1 MVRHGVAW
9 HDGPPLFSPGAT
21 VLSRY
26 LGSLGSDF
34 RGYESHYSGEQARD
48 RAGQGMTGPRR
59 ILHQALLRGPRIFLA
74 LSGLGLPRLTP
85 RIFIEPSDVRALVPK
100 KF

>member
-34 RGYESHYSGEQARD
+34 RGYESHYSGKQVRD
-48 RAGQGMTGPRR
+48 RAAGHDGTKKDPSPSIVTR
-59 ILHQALLRGPRIFLA
+59 AEN
-74 LSGLGLPRLTP
+74 LSGIGVSWASET
-85 RIFIEPSDVRALVPK
+85 
-100 KF
+100 